1 MTFPAY
7 ERVSAEVGQKQMYLI
22 WDALT
27 KLLPCPRC
35 GAGVGRPCVTVD
47 GKAPGT
53 PVQTVHIS
61 RQRSG
66 SALKQIWLRMANEA
80 FEKIDNQE
88 IPCLE
93 KLTIRE

>member
-7 ERVSAEVGQKQMYLI
+7 ERVTAEVGQKQLFLI
-22 WDALT
+22 WDAFIQLM
-27 KLLPCPRC
+27 PCPRC
-35 GAGVGRPCVTVD
+35 GAGVGRSCVTVD

-53 PVQTVHIS
+53 PVQGHHIS

-80 FEKIDNQE
+80 FEKIDKGE